1 MNELADSELLERCTA
16 GGAAAEAAFAEI
28 VRRHGALVYAAC
40 RRQLPEAAAED
51 AVQAVFMLLARKA
64 RTLSRKEALAGWL
77 YGAAS
82 LVAREHL
89 RAARRRKSAEK
100 EAAEM
105 RQAEK
110 RAPARPDWSEVRPEL
125 DAALGALPR
134 HYRDAVVLS
143 CLEGKPEAEVARELK
158 VPAGTVKSRVS
169 RGLEALRERLSQRG
183 TVTSAAALAGWLTAH
198 GVEAMPAALAA
209 KVSALGALGAA
220 AAGAGAGSASL
231 AMMEGAMKAMFWVK
245 VKIAAAVFAA
255 VAAVGGAGGTVAVKL
270 AAGEPGAEPP
280 KVETAADE
288 KGIKCEVIGVIPG
301 GKVLLSAGSAQGV
314 RAGFEFEVSRD
325 DKKVGEV
332 KAVTVEEKQATAEVT
347 SVTGEIKLGDKARTR
362 FGVVLAQ
369 PGEKPPAP
377 AEAGKVAWGE
387 VVNGLQAGLVPLGN
401 GATKDWKG
409 PFCPNPKCGIME
421 KTAPGVGKCKGCGE
435 ATGSTSVQYCPSC
448 AAAKRIC
455 QGCGAAKPAGATFAE
470 GEPLRLEVHL

>member
-1 MNELADSELLERCTA
+1 MNELADSELLERYGA
-16 GGAAAEAAFAEI
+16 LGAAAEAAFAEI

-40 RRQLPEAAAED
+40 RRQLGETGAAED

-105 RQAEK
+105 REAAK
-110 RAPARPDWSEVRPEL
+110 PAAAGPDWSDVRPEL

-169 RGLEALRERLSQRG
+169 RGLEALRERLGQRG
-183 TVTSAAALAGWLTAH
+183 TVTSAAALAGLLSTH
-198 GVEAMPAALAA
+198 GVEALPAALSA
-209 KVSALGALGAA
+209 KVSGLGALGAA

-245 VKIAAAVFAA
+245 IKIAAAVFAA

-270 AAGEPGAEPP
+270 AAGEPKAEPP
-280 KVETAADE
+280 KVGSSATE
-288 KGIKCEVIGVIPG
+288 KGIECRVTAVLPG
-301 GKVLLSAGSAQGV
+301 GKVLLSAGAAQGV
-314 RAGFEFEVSRD
+314 KEKFEFEVSRD

-332 KAVTVEEKQATAEVT
+332 KAVTVEEKQTTAEVT
-347 SVTGEIKLGDKARTR
+347 SVTGEIQLGDKARTR
-362 FGVVLAQ
+362 FGTVLAQ
-369 PGEKPPAP
+369 PGPGEKPPAP

-387 VVNGLQAGLVPLGN
+387 AANGLQAGLIPLGD
-401 GATKDWKG
+401 GATKNWKG

-421 KTAPGVGKCKGCGE
+421 KTAPGVGKCRGCGE

-455 QGCGAAKPAGATFAE
+455 QGCGAAKPWGAAFAE
-470 GEPLRLEVHL
+470 GEPLSF